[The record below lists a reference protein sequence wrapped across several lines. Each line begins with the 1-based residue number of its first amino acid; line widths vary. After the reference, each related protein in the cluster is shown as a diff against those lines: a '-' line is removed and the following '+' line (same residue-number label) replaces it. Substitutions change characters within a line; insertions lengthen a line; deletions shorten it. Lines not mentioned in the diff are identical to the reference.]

1 MNVLVTFI
9 EFKFDKIFGIL
20 KSNLNW
26 YQIVFCNN
34 NVYYEKVFYSDTD
47 LRAPMTTARQQGFHS
62 KDVRFPRRCMRNY
75 IDQKSNFGK

>member
-1 MNVLVTFI
+1 MTH
-9 EFKFDKIFGIL
+9 KIFRHI

-26 YQIVFCNN
+26 YQTGFCNKTIC
-34 NVYYEKVFYSDTD
+34 YEKVFYFDTD
-47 LRAPMTTARQQGFHS
+47 LRFPITTARQQGFHS